1 MERARSLPRATQP
14 AVVREDGDGGLK
26 PRPELLHGSLF
37 LLISKLLACSRKSP
51 PWLQGPLQSY
61 HPHLTTRS
69 LSSSRWMALIPSKA
83 LAFMAMPPQTSPI
96 LSELGS

>member
-51 PWLQGPLQSY
+51 PWLQLQ
-61 HPHLTTRS
+61 
-69 LSSSRWMALIPSKA
+69 
-83 LAFMAMPPQTSPI
+83 
-96 LSELGS
+96 